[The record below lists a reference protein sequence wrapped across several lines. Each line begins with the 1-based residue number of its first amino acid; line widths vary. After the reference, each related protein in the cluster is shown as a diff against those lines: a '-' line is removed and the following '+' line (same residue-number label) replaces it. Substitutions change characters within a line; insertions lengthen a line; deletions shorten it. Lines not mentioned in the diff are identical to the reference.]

1 MNSFLAASVLT
12 PYFFFHSVCSLLD
25 VMEFEITILYI
36 YTPQKE
42 KLGMIG
48 VFCTRSHKAVV
59 V

>member
-1 MNSFLAASVLT
+1 
-12 PYFFFHSVCSLLD
+12 
-25 VMEFEITILYI
+25 MEFEITILYI